1 MELIKPGTNFDFLG
15 KRVWCFL
22 FSGILIAA
30 TISVWFDRGENK
42 YGIDFKGGNE
52 ILVKVDEATST
63 DSVREA
69 LEKGGVKDPL
79 VQAFE
84 AGSHEYSI
92 RISDV
97 DANTAREQV
106 SGAIKAGFGDKFQV
120 LQTDYVG
127 PTIGKELKE
136 KAILASI
143 LGLIGICLYVAFRF
157 EWAFAMGALVAL
169 AHDVIVAL
177 GVYLFVG
184 HDLTMASL
192 AAALTIVGYSVND
205 TIVIFDR
212 LREEMRKR
220 KTYDLESLMNEVMNA
235 MLGRTIITSGLT
247 LLSALALLFVGG
259 GAIADLSVF
268 LVAGIISGS
277 YSTIYIASP
286 IVLWWENWQRAR
298 RPVAQSSAS

>member
-22 FSGILIAA
+22 FSALLIAA
-30 TISVWFDRGENK
+30 TIYVWFERGDDK

-52 ILVKVDEATST
+52 ILVRVDEAKST
-63 DSVREA
+63 DAVREA

-84 AGSHEYSI
+84 AGSNEYSI

-106 SGAIKAGFGDKFQV
+106 SGAVKAAFGDKFEV

-136 KAILASI
+136 KALLASI

-169 AHDVIVAL
+169 AHDVIIAL
-177 GVYLFVG
+177 GVYLYVG

-220 KTYDLESLMNEVMNA
+220 KSYDLESLMNEVMNA

-247 LLSALALLFVGG
+247 LLSALALLIVGG

-268 LVAGIISGS
+268 LVAGIISGT

-286 IVLWWENWQRAR
+286 IVLWWESWQRAR
-298 RPVAQSSAS
+298 RSVAQPSAS

>member
-1 MELIKPGTNFDFLG
+1 MELIKPGTTIDFLG

-22 FSGILIAA
+22 FSAILFAV
-30 TISVWFDRGENK
+30 SGYVWVERGEGK

-52 ILVKVDEATST
+52 LIVKIEGAQST
-63 DSVREA
+63 DAVRGA
-69 LEKGGVKDPL
+69 LEKGGVKEPI

-84 AGSHEYSI
+84 SGSSDYSI
-92 RISDV
+92 RLSDV
-97 DANTAREQV
+97 DANTARTQV
-106 SGAIKAGFGDKFQV
+106 EGAIKGAFEGRFEV

-127 PTIGKELKE
+127 PTIGSELKR
-136 KAILASI
+136 KALIAAL

-157 EWAFAMGALVAL
+157 EIAFAMGALVAL
-169 AHDVIVAL
+169 AHDLVVAL
-177 GVYLFVG
+177 GVYLLVG

-220 KTYDLESLMNEVMNA
+220 KNYDLESLMNEVMNA

-247 LLSALALLFVGG
+247 LLSALALLIFGG

-268 LVAGIISGS
+268 LVAGIISGT

-298 RPVAQSSAS
+298 RSVAQPSAS